1 MKALLI
7 LPAERVVRQ
16 IDLQGPFIS
25 IPALLNCE
33 TGRTFRIAA
42 YLDISVD
49 ADGDKKKGLAAFSI
63 GHPEQLLVG
72 NAIIMGPNGTQVPVE
87 ISSILAMIRWTEL
100 QSSGEVGIGRQI
112 ADVYHNGLPILEV
125 RDGERFLIW
134 SVVHGQWMGA
144 SGTPADAE
152 RYSRQ
157 RAIDIFHRNH
167 AMLPIR
173 EIDAIAAGLVK

>member
-1 MKALLI
+1 MKAFPI
-7 LPAERVVRQ
+7 LPSERVVRQ
-16 IDLQGPFIS
+16 IDVEKGQSITSLIS
-25 IPALLNCE
+25 PAVGAESMHLTPAL
-33 TGRTFRIAA
+33 
-42 YLDISVD
+42 DIWTD
-49 ADGDKKKGLAAFSI
+49 INADNTRGLPVFSM
-63 GHPEQLLVG
+63 GQPEHLFAG
-72 NAIIMGPNGTQVPVE
+72 NALIIGPHYTSAQVE
-87 ISSILAMIRWTEL
+87 IATILAMVRWTEL
-100 QSSGEVGIGRQI
+100 QTSGEVGIGRQI

-125 RDGERFLIW
+125 RDGDRFLIW

-157 RAIDIFHRNH
+157 RAIDIFHRNP